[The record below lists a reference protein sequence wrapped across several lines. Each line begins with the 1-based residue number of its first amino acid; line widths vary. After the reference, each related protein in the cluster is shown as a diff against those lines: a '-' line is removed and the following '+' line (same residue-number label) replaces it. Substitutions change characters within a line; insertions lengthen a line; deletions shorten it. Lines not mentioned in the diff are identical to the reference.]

1 MIEQEAQEA
10 KSVKDERE
18 KKKKRRKKLNRH
30 STTHCDLLFVYHA
43 YANLTYS
50 IPEASPL
57 VQLH

>member
-18 KKKKRRKKLNRH
+18 KKKRRKKLNRH
-30 STTHCDLLFVYHA
+30 STTHCDLLFVFHA

>member
-18 KKKKRRKKLNRH
+18 KKKRRKKLNRH

>member
-18 KKKKRRKKLNRH
+18 KKKLNRH